1 MPRAERGD
9 ADADEEPGV
18 VAVQTAL
25 LHHVVRDIAGG
36 PTAVE
41 RIADL
46 VAGNDRR
53 LAGREVDLLGLQC
66 IQEAGVDAV
75 GVRAGHCDRHDAD
88 RQREDQAGHY

>member
-25 LHHVVRDIAGG
+25 LHHVVSDIAGG
-36 PTAVE
+36 PAAVE

-46 VAGNDRR
+46 MAGNDRR
-53 LAGREVDLLGLQC
+53 LAGSEVDLLGLQR
-66 IQEAGVDAV
+66 IQETCVYRV
-75 GVRAGHCDRHDAD
+75 GVRARCGDRHNTEWQHQD
-88 RQREDQAGHY
+88 